1 MKVFYFSLAILGLL
15 CFILIWIV
23 EPIQGDY
30 WYNMH
35 YINAS
40 FWRVFWGYTG
50 RFSGSVNIRIGQFFT
65 ILYTSSRIIYVV
77 FSAFLLTLLAF
88 LVAKLGQK
96 ESVSRGSSEVPFF
109 LLFFSILIIATPE
122 VALCFFYIPLN
133 GNYVVPLIMNMS
145 LFYLL
150 SFSRLG
156 FLSFLVFP
164 LSFFCGMGNEHTFLG
179 YLFGFVILSS
189 QENRLKRNIP
199 FLLAFI
205 SGFFV
210 IVFAPATQ
218 NRLKSLNLEGT
229 VLSRYFSIE
238 SLNANL
244 ASFLSEP
251 LFVFLF
257 LFTFFICLFLIKK
270 NKWNPKKFL
279 KEKTVFW
286 FLVALVILLTIPASP
301 STAKRLFFPVSACLS
316 LSASSF
322 IFSGGF
328 KFLNE
333 GLVACGIVLF
343 FRMIFSSYQ
352 FSSAAT
358 TNFNKLYELGKN
370 KSLNEVR
377 IDRLPFE
384 QNRLVNLM
392 DHSYLCTD
400 ERCHRYFQVKLIERK
415 TIESGEY
422 TKFVR

>member
-15 CFILIWIV
+15 CFILI
-23 EPIQGDY
+23 
-30 WYNMH
+30 
-35 YINAS
+35 
-40 FWRVFWGYTG
+40 WRVFWGYTG